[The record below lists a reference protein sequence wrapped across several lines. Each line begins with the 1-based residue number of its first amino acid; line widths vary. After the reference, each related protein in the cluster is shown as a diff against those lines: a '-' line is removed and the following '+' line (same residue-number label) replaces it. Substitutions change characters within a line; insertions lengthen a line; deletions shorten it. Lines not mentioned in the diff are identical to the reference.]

1 MDRAAQLH
9 LRERLAVQVE
19 SEHVQDPRGLK
30 SKVGQGAACLA
41 SAASLGPRMNVC

>member
-9 LRERLAVQVE
+9 LWERLAVQVE

-30 SKVGQGAACLA
+30 SKVGQGL
-41 SAASLGPRMNVC
+41 SLIHI